1 MNGDAELARV
11 AALRALDLLD
21 TPSEERF
28 DRITRLAQHT
38 FGVPIALVSLVELD
52 RQWFKSCVG
61 LDERESPR
69 SASFCARAIE
79 RDDLMEIPDARLDP
93 RFADNPMVTGPP
105 GIRFYAGQPVSTPS
119 GHKVGT
125 LCVIDREPRRLG
137 AAERDRLRDLA
148 HWVELEVAVVQ
159 ARRDARRAR
168 EVREEFVSLVSHE
181 LRTPLTSI
189 HGSLELVGSG
199 RFGELDERA
208 ARLVAIAAKNT
219 DRLIRLSNDVLDL
232 TRLQGGRLHLRLSD
246 VDIAGVLESAVDSVE
261 GAAERMG
268 VRIERAGEAGPVRG
282 DADRLVQVF
291 TNLLANAAAVAPEGT
306 AITVGARDDQAWA
319 EVSVRDHGPGVP
331 AADLDRI
338 FEPFAQADAP
348 TGGAGL
354 GLAITRGIVHAH
366 GGTVRATR
374 AEGGGSAFTVR
385 LPTAGPDV
393 ERAWW

>member
-1 MNGDAELARV
+1 MDGDAELARI

-61 LDERESPR
+61 LDDRESPR
-69 SASFCARAIE
+69 SASFCSRAIE
-79 RDDLMEIPDARLDP
+79 RDELMEIPDAHLDP

-105 GIRFYAGQPVSTPS
+105 YIRFYAGQPVSTPS

-125 LCVIDREPRRLG
+125 LCVIDRKPRRLTS
-137 AAERDRLRDLA
+137 AERDRLRDLA

-159 ARRDARRAR
+159 AQREARTAR
-168 EVREEFVSLVSHE
+168 EVREELVSLVSHE

-189 HGSLELVGSG
+189 HGSLELVASG
-199 RFGELDERA
+199 RFGELGERA

-232 TRLQGGRLHLRLSD
+232 TRLQGGGLRLKLSD
-246 VDIAGVLESAVDSVE
+246 VDVAEVLENAVDSVE

-268 VRIERAGEAGPVRG
+268 VRIERAGGAGVVRG

-306 AITVGARDDQAWA
+306 AVTVTARHDDAWV
-319 EVSVRDHGPGVP
+319 EVSVRDRGPGVP
-331 AADLDRI
+331 PDEEERI
-338 FEPFAQADAP
+338 FEPFAQVGVP

-354 GLAITRGIVHAH
+354 GLAITRGIVQAH
-366 GGTVRATR
+366 GGTVRAG
-374 AEGGGSAFTVR
+374 AADGGGAVFTVR
-385 LPTAGPDV
+385 LPAAGPEV
-393 ERAWW
+393 ERTWW